1 MVAALRLRATH
12 TTTPGSTLLG
22 PGAMAPA
29 GRARGA
35 GGGQGPWSRAA
46 PALALL
52 VCVCSLWLPSGVEA
66 VLPFGANISALP
78 LSQQYLYTCEGV
90 IITYTVDENVERIIP
105 ISPKNATQPYK
116 FDASGTL
123 TNAGYEELQNWEL
136 WIGFQHDEVLADA
149 PGLIISS
156 GLEKVPGALVGNGTT
171 IVGVAN
177 PDLLTSIDTAEN
189 LDLIQVDFKITGT
202 EFGVG
207 PGQPIEIPLPKNV
220 TLMNPGYNCSK
231 PEMETNVTMVVC
243 CTENRTKVETE
254 RNYLRRQVGDINIF
268 YDVLAPYGNS
278 YTARVTI
285 DMDDPIGRIDH
296 WNLTWS
302 WMFNEFI
309 SSMQGAQTLEQ
320 VQEDCLTG
328 PIFEAYPDM
337 DFSTVMSCQ
346 STPSIV
352 DLDSSAAFNP
362 ANPPGCCRNGSL
374 LPAAIDPKA
383 TKSVFTMTV
392 MKGRTQVGRDIIDP
406 PGGWHITELNK
417 PGEEYKCG
425 GARLVEPTQFP
436 GPGLHTMSAARTWQV
451 TCNKTVLA
459 PKAPRKCCVSFSGF
473 YNTSVIPC
481 PTCACGGCGPLTRP
495 PNPKCNPNIDPMLL
509 PTYGLL
515 LPPSNRTRL
524 ALDLAII
531 ERWPVPTPKPC
542 PDNCGVAINWHVY
555 SDYTNGFSTRLTL
568 FNWETEVMPQWFV
581 AVQLNKTV
589 MPGYLDTYS
598 FNGSTVKDLDP
609 VTQKNNTLIFL
620 QGKEGYNNFL
630 MGLDKGLVPGKVQ
643 SLMSFDKR
651 LTPGIDVVGGDGFP
665 QKVWFNGDECA
676 MPTYFP
682 TSAAAR
688 SGSLALGM
696 ALALALPLLLLLL

>member
-231 PEMETNVTMVVC
+231 PEMETSTFSASLIPWFVHSSGIMVGWGLADC
-243 CTENRTKVETE
+243 QAETLLS
-254 RNYLRRQVGDINIF
+254 LRLR
-268 YDVLAPYGNS
+268 VL
-278 YTARVTI
+278 
-285 DMDDPIGRIDH
+285 H
-296 WNLTWS
+296 LH
-302 WMFNEFI
+302 
-309 SSMQGAQTLEQ
+309 
-320 VQEDCLTG
+320 
-328 PIFEAYPDM
+328 
-337 DFSTVMSCQ
+337 
-346 STPSIV
+346 
-352 DLDSSAAFNP
+352 LDE
-362 ANPPGCCRNGSL
+362 
-374 LPAAIDPKA
+374 
-383 TKSVFTMTV
+383 
-392 MKGRTQVGRDIIDP
+392 GRD
-406 PGGWHITELNK
+406 E
-417 PGEEYKCG
+417 
-425 GARLVEPTQFP
+425 
-436 GPGLHTMSAARTWQV
+436 S
-451 TCNKTVLA
+451 
-459 PKAPRKCCVSFSGF
+459 
-473 YNTSVIPC
+473 
-481 PTCACGGCGPLTRP
+481 
-495 PNPKCNPNIDPMLL
+495 
-509 PTYGLL
+509 
-515 LPPSNRTRL
+515 
-524 ALDLAII
+524 
-531 ERWPVPTPKPC
+531 
-542 PDNCGVAINWHVY
+542 
-555 SDYTNGFSTRLTL
+555 
-568 FNWETEVMPQWFV
+568 
-581 AVQLNKTV
+581 
-589 MPGYLDTYS
+589 
-598 FNGSTVKDLDP
+598 
-609 VTQKNNTLIFL
+609 
-620 QGKEGYNNFL
+620 
-630 MGLDKGLVPGKVQ
+630 
-643 SLMSFDKR
+643 
-651 LTPGIDVVGGDGFP
+651 
-665 QKVWFNGDECA
+665 
-676 MPTYFP
+676 
-682 TSAAAR
+682 R
-688 SGSLALGM
+688 SM
-696 ALALALPLLLLLL
+696 D

>member
-1 MVAALRLRATH
+1 
-12 TTTPGSTLLG
+12 
-22 PGAMAPA
+22 MAPA

-320 VQEDCLTG
+320 
-328 PIFEAYPDM
+328 
-337 DFSTVMSCQ
+337 

-392 MKGRTQVGRDIIDP
+392 MKGRTQ
-406 PGGWHITELNK
+406 
-417 PGEEYKCG
+417 
-425 GARLVEPTQFP
+425 FP
-436 GPGLHTMSAARTWQV
+436 GPGLHTI
-451 TCNKTVLA
+451 
-459 PKAPRKCCVSFSGF
+459 
-473 YNTSVIPC
+473 VIPC

-509 PTYGLL
+509 PT
-515 LPPSNRTRL
+515 
-524 ALDLAII
+524 
-531 ERWPVPTPKPC
+531 
-542 PDNCGVAINWHVY
+542 
-555 SDYTNGFSTRLTL
+555 TRLTL
-568 FNWETEVMPQWFV
+568 FNWETEVMPQC
-581 AVQLNKTV
+581 
-589 MPGYLDTYS
+589 

-630 MGLDKGLVPGKVQ
+630 MGLDKGLVPGK
-643 SLMSFDKR
+643 
-651 LTPGIDVVGGDGFP
+651 
-665 QKVWFNGDECA
+665 KVWFNGDECA